1 MSLVR
6 AVTFEGVSAERV
18 ANIVSQIAS
27 GERPEDVPVTE
38 MIMLHDEAN
47 ARAVVLQFFDN
58 DADYARGEAVFAAMP
73 ADETPGTR
81 ASVDRYTLA
90 GRATT

>member
-18 ANIVSQIAS
+18 ANLVNQIES
-27 GERPEDVPVTE
+27 GDRPEGVTVTE
-38 MIMLHDEAN
+38 MMMLHDAAN
-47 ARAVVLQFFDN
+47 ARAVVLQFFEN

-73 ADETPGTR
+73 AAETPGTR

-90 GRATT
+90 VRSTS

>member
-1 MSLVR
+1 MSVVR

-18 ANIVSQIAS
+18 ANLVSRMES

-38 MIMLHDEAN
+38 MMMLHDEAN
-47 ARAVVLQFFDN
+47 DRALVLQFFAD

-90 GRATT
+90 VRATA